1 MAPSKYSPAYETTD
15 AQLSP
20 IVKFAFWLL
29 VVVAITFVGT
39 YGVMRAM
46 QEAPAFGDDTEPHP
60 LAVLNDPIPPAPHLE
75 MQRGVKQ
82 GWDGKLV
89 ELAKPQPFTTR
100 MWSDVKVEAQKKIST
115 YGWIDQD
122 AKIVHVPIERA
133 MELSLQKGFPVQQ
146 KPKD

>member
-1 MAPSKYSPAYETTD
+1 MAPEKYSPAYETAD
-15 AQLSP
+15 AHLSP

-46 QEAPAFGDDTEPHP
+46 QEIPPFGDRAPHP
-60 LAVLNDPIPPAPHLE
+60 LAALNDPIPPAPHLE

-89 ELAKPQPFTTR
+89 ELSKPQPFTMR
-100 MWSDVKVEAQKKIST
+100 MWKDVKAESQKKIST